1 MIVYAGI
8 SKSFMVTI
16 PQGRPTVCFV
26 DLNALGWNFR
36 QIRSKVGPK
45 VKVLS
50 MVKANGYGHGA
61 TAIAKALAAE
71 GSDAFGVA
79 TVEEGDELRQAGIAT
94 PILVLAGAYPDQV
107 DQFFDNSLTPVIH
120 ASASLEELDATVHR
134 RKKALNVHLKIDT
147 GMGRIGLLAAEVDS
161 WLPKIKKLKA
171 LKIEGVFSH
180 FSHAESV
187 EGNYTQQQLRIFQSV
202 VERLRAEGIA
212 PSLVHLANS
221 AATITLPAAYFDMVR
236 PGLML
241 YGLYPSAAMASQIC
255 LKPVLSWKTRILQL
269 KKVPAGSSISY
280 GQTFV
285 TKRESLIATLPLG
298 YADGYPRLLS
308 NRGEVLVNG
317 NRAPVAGR
325 VCMDLTMIDVTD
337 IEKTQPGDEVVLLG
351 RQGDAEISADEMA
364 AWANTISYEIL
375 TSISNRVPRIHHHP

>member
-1 MIVYAGI
+1 
-8 SKSFMVTI
+8 MVTI
-16 PQGRPTVCFV
+16 PQGRPTVCLV
-26 DLNALGWNFR
+26 DLNAVGWNFR
-36 QIRSKVGPK
+36 QIRSKVGCQ

-61 TAIAKALAAE
+61 AAIAKILADE

-79 TVEEGDELRQAGIAT
+79 TLEEGVELRQARIRT

-120 ASASLEELDATVHR
+120 ALTSLEELDTIVHG
-134 RKKALNVHLKIDT
+134 RKKALNVHLKVDT
-147 GMGRIGLLAAEVDS
+147 GMGRIGLPAAEVDS
-161 WLPKIKKLKA
+161 WLPKMTKLKA

-202 VERLRAEGIA
+202 VERLRAEGVS

-236 PGLML
+236 PGLIL
-241 YGLYPSAAMASQIC
+241 YGIYPSAAMASQMC

-269 KKVPAGSSISY
+269 KKVSAGSSISY

-308 NRGEVLVNG
+308 NRGEVLVSG
-317 NRAPVAGR
+317 KRAPVAGR

-375 TSISNRVPRIHHHP
+375 TSISNRVPRIYHHT

>member
-1 MIVYAGI
+1 
-8 SKSFMVTI
+8 MVTL
-16 PQGRPTVCFV
+16 PEGRPTACFI
-26 DLNALGWNFR
+26 DLNALSWNFR
-36 QIRSKVGPK
+36 QIRSKVGPNIK
-45 VKVLS
+45 ILS

-79 TVEEGDELRQAGIAT
+79 TAEEAIELRQAGIGT

-120 ASASLEELDATVHR
+120 ASASLEELDAIVHR

-161 WLPKIKKLKA
+161 WLQKIKTLKA

-187 EGNYTQQQLRIFQSV
+187 EGKYTQEQLRLFQSV
-202 VERLRAEGIA
+202 VERLRADGIP

-241 YGLYPSAAMASQIC
+241 YGIYPSATMASQIC

-308 NRGEVLVNG
+308 NCGEVLVSG
-317 NRAPVAGR
+317 KRAPVVGR

-337 IEKTQPGDEVVLLG
+337 IEKIQPGDEVVLLG

-375 TSISNRVPRIHHHP
+375 TSISNRVPRIHYNT